1 MTKKQETIKNK
12 QENAIILYICLL
24 VFSVMLYFCPL
35 FRITVYPTYTDIRYF
50 TSIADNTVLYRL
62 SSTDSFNNLDLTTEA
77 LLYTSDLN
85 DSTKYTEET
94 SINYADI
101 INKINEIKEA
111 EQIEKQNGES
121 LIRKLALTN
130 ILSEDYAKLI
140 KEIDEFFSD
149 KKASKI
155 YELQKQLK
163 TVGFTQ
169 TFALSKMLFNLK
181 GIIQSINLFNFY
193 KSANNS
199 ITSTEK
205 NTALIDIATPSNYS
219 NITMESLRYATII
232 NNVFSS
238 SMTDYN
244 EQSDNK
250 LYVDS
255 NSATVKYYTGL
266 YNSIYYPQQM
276 EHNFVL
282 LKIGCCMIPV
292 IYGLLLLEIIFFV
305 FNIIKLSYKVI
316 KHKYNDKDA
325 INTIT
330 VEWFFIIPAALAT
343 VFWLTFSLTIVY
355 YALLAL
361 IGIWILYHFI
371 KNIKIRKQ
379 GLRLYKKSYYTIS
392 FIISILS
399 FILFLILYSTDFTF
413 NWTNTFIAIT
423 KKSKSTMLAEIFF
436 NLLPVIK
443 GLLVWLSLAVFF
455 GSNKERTLESKYI
468 LNEHL
473 YDKEERIRLDFFALH
488 PNHICLTP
496 LCFLVLAL
504 TTFYVYFSINLQLN
518 YVGIGIISVILLILE
533 VIFLKNRKPI
543 NSIEELQQKQPI
555 KALETATK

>member
-1 MTKKQETIKNK
+1 
-12 QENAIILYICLL
+12 
-24 VFSVMLYFCPL
+24 
-35 FRITVYPTYTDIRYF
+35 
-50 TSIADNTVLYRL
+50 
-62 SSTDSFNNLDLTTEA
+62 
-77 LLYTSDLN
+77 
-85 DSTKYTEET
+85 
-94 SINYADI
+94 
-101 INKINEIKEA
+101 
-111 EQIEKQNGES
+111 
-121 LIRKLALTN
+121 
-130 ILSEDYAKLI
+130 
-140 KEIDEFFSD
+140 
-149 KKASKI
+149 
-155 YELQKQLK
+155 
-163 TVGFTQ
+163 
-169 TFALSKMLFNLK
+169 MLFNLK
-181 GIIQSINLFNFY
+181 GIIQCINLFNFY

-199 ITSTEK
+199 ATLIEE
-205 NTALIDIATPSNYS
+205 NTALTAIATPSNYS
-219 NITMESLRYATII
+219 DITMESLRYATIL
-232 NNVFSS
+232 NVFSS
-238 SMTDYN
+238 SIIIDYN
-244 EQSDNK
+244 EQSGNI
-250 LYVDS
+250 LYVES
-255 NSATVKYYTGL
+255 NSATVKYYMGL
-266 YNSIYYPQQM
+266 YNSIYYPQQT
-276 EHNFVL
+276 ENNFYL
-282 LKIGCCMIPV
+282 LKIGCFIIPA
-292 IYGLLLLEIIFFV
+292 IYGVLLLEIIFSV
-305 FNIIKLSYKVI
+305 FNIIKLSYKII

-330 VEWFFIIPAALAT
+330 VEWFFVIPAALAT

-488 PNHICLTP
+488 PNHICLIP

-518 YVGIGIISVILLILE
+518 YVGIGIISVILMILE